1 METICIMCPM
11 GCSLNVVNS
20 SGGITVTGNLCKKGI
35 TYGTAE
41 FTAPKRVITTLVK
54 TKSNKVVACKSN
66 GMIPKDRIFD
76 CLNIIKTNNVDDGLA
91 IGTVII
97 ENILSLGIDIVITS
111 TNA

>member
-11 GCSLNVVNS
+11 GCSLSVVNS
-20 SGGITVTGNLCKKGI
+20 SVGITVTGNLCKKGSA
-35 TYGTAE
+35 YGFSE

-66 GMIPKDRIFD
+66 NMIPKDKIFD
-76 CLNIIKTNNVDDGLA
+76 CLDVIKKHIVDDGLA

-97 ENILSLGIDIVITS
+97 ENILSLGVDIVITS